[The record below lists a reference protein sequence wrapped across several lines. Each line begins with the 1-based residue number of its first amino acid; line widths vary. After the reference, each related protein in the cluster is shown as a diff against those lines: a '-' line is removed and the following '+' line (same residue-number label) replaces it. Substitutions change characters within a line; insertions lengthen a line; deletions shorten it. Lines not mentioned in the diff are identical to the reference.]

1 MLRFIILV
9 AMAMVVFA
17 GAGYIIY
24 PFLFP
29 LPAKQVAVEPKPEPV
44 VSDQK
49 PEVVEPVK
57 PDKPKP
63 VVKDDTPVD
72 DVDEGVDDGK
82 EDTVS
87 NIESTDFMPAESGL
101 TEQFFQEDDVP
112 VDPAQASLPPVYS
125 NPQVQDARRMGDQ
138 LARALEQ
145 EEKNSRRKGYFKSTD
160 LTAAQWADAI
170 TLRQALIDKILSKLG
185 QFDQQSMMAFLQD
198 PANRLDLARLT
209 LINKAGTAKVSEIAK
224 SSLGGRLL
232 ETMGG
237 DLGWMYGL
245 LYSGPAVNMDKTL
258 DYMNAIF
265 MRNSEELNNPLARRV
280 ATTTALEFAREGW
293 NESDMLE
300 RFSYYFNSARSG
312 QLNAIFDTLHYWDTR
327 LVTGCMPNGG
337 WGGVKSLQWQRDNV
351 RLPVQG
357 YLDACNQIQYRLRN
371 AAGDTVFS
379 TSDYIGPYLRKNGGI
394 LALAYREI
402 GGVCGA
408 CSHYGAYGALA
419 AGIPAMTMGEPG
431 HCAYTVRVG
440 DKWEKSYTIYW
451 QRGMH
456 KTFWKEHEWD
466 FLELMQA
473 LYTDEFK
480 TLASDQ
486 VLALGDVLSTQRKVK
501 AAATCYE
508 NSVIIQ
514 PLNWMCWLR
523 YAGYLGKYGK
533 ENKAKWKEIHD
544 LSVDTL
550 ARKYHAAAATLL
562 RKYIYPT
569 LLPLVTNAKERNKM
583 YASFFSVCD
592 THGTNRWDIANLLNA
607 QIRSL
612 KDDKEKLDF
621 MKTTLRT
628 LMSKPDYAPSAL
640 SWGMDFLSTNS
651 SSSSSEE
658 MSEDFYKLVIGA
670 LSRARVTSKEADETW
685 RTLGEAIST
694 AADNSDRRAFQAIGK
709 LAQRKFRKKFPR
721 TKFAVRSTGGRLI
734 SETGLIQ
741 TAVTLSESERYD
753 ACLHWGV
760 LQKTGGVIPGK
771 FEGKA
776 GLKVELERTSEIT
789 GAVCVLGEKARTDRP
804 FVLEVSEDG
813 QNWNVVCPSAQ
824 VQGSTITFTWDSK
837 KAAVGRFVRMTR
849 EGDKYEVKKI
859 LGFFVYGKQLRN
871 RDKDK

>member
-1 MLRFIILV
+1 MQRFIILV

-17 GAGYIIY
+17 GAGYIVC

-29 LPAKQVAVEPKPEPV
+29 LPAKRVAVEVEPEPV
-44 VSDQK
+44 IGEETPKDI
-49 PEVVEPVK
+49 EPVK
-57 PDKPKP
+57 PEEPTP
-63 VVKDDTPVD
+63 VVQDDTPVD
-72 DVDEGVDDGK
+72 NGDSGVDEGK
-82 EDTVS
+82 EDIIS
-87 NIESTDFMPAESGL
+87 NIETTDFMPSESGV
-101 TEQFFQEDDVP
+101 TEQFFPEDDVP

-125 NPQVQDARRMGDQ
+125 NSQVQDAKRAGDQ
-138 LARALEQ
+138 LAHALEQ
-145 EEKNSRRKGYFKSTD
+145 EEKNSKRNGYYKSSD
-160 LTAAQWADAI
+160 LTAAQWADAVA
-170 TLRQALIDKILSKLG
+170 LRKALIDKIMSKLG
-185 QFDQQSMMAFLQD
+185 TLDQNSVMSFLHD

-209 LINKAGTAKVSEIAK
+209 LINKAGTAKISELAK
-224 SSLGGRLL
+224 GSVGGRLL
-232 ETMGG
+232 ETLGG
-237 DLGWMYGL
+237 DLEWMYGL
-245 LYSGPAVNMDKTL
+245 LYSGPTVNMDKTM
-258 DYMNAIF
+258 DFMNAIF
-265 MRNSEELNNPLARRV
+265 MRNSEEMNNPLARRV
-280 ATTTALEFAREGW
+280 ATTTALEFARERW
-293 NESDMLE
+293 KEEDMLE
-300 RFSYYFNSARSG
+300 RFSYYFNSAKSG
-312 QLNAIFDTLHYWDTR
+312 QLNAIFDTLRYWETR

-357 YLDACNQIQYRLRN
+357 YLSACDQIQYRLRN
-371 AAGDTVFS
+371 AAGDVVFA
-379 TSDYIGPYLRKNGGI
+379 TGDYIGPYMRKNGGI

-440 DKWEKSYTIYW
+440 NKWEKSYTIYW

-456 KTFWKEHEWD
+456 KTFWNEHQWD
-466 FLELMQA
+466 FLELMQD
-473 LYTDEFK
+473 LYSDIYT

-486 VLALGDVLSTQRKVK
+486 VQALGDVLSSQRKVT

-508 NSVIIQ
+508 NAAIIQ
-514 PLNWMCWLR
+514 PRNWMCWLR

-533 ENKAKWKEIHD
+533 ENKAKWKELHD

-550 ARKYHAAAATLL
+550 ARKYHAVAATLL

-569 LLPLVTNAKERNKM
+569 LLPQVTNSKERNKM
-583 YASFFSVCD
+583 YAAFFNVCE
-592 THGTNRWDIANLLNA
+592 TFGTNRWDVASLLNA
-607 QIRSL
+607 QIQAL
-612 KDDKEKLDF
+612 KTDKEKLDF
-621 MKTTLRT
+621 MKTSLRT
-628 LMSKPDYAPSAL
+628 LMGKPDYAPSVL
-640 SWGMDFLSTNS
+640 SWGMDFLSSNA

-658 MSEDFYKLVIGA
+658 MAEDFYKLVIGA
-670 LSRARVTSKEADETW
+670 LSRTRVTSKEADGTW

-694 AADNSDRRAFQAIGK
+694 ASDNDDRRAFQAIGK
-709 LAQRKFRKKFPR
+709 LAQRKFRNKFPK
-721 TKFAVRSTGGRLI
+721 TKFSVRSTGGRLI

-741 TAVTLSESERYD
+741 TAVTLSESQRYD

-776 GLKVELERTSEIT
+776 GLKVELEKTSEIT

-813 QNWNVVCPSAQ
+813 QNWTVVCPAAK
-824 VQGSTITFTWDSK
+824 VQDSTITFTWDSK
-837 KAAVGRFVRMTR
+837 EAAVGRFVRMTR
-849 EGDKYEVKKI
+849 EGDKYEPKQI

-871 RDKDK
+871 SDKNK